1 MFRPGFHAKFQFR
14 GQFLEGRLKHVP
26 ARDNH
31 IVVSGLHCKPRMKPH
46 RLFQAAAHAVPF
58 DRVAMF
64 FGDCK
69 TDTGLAV
76 GFFPV
81 EDFEQE
87 EAAAA
92 FFAFAHGKKLRA
104 AFQPPDS
111 VFLVFGRQFA
121 RHLLPGNPALSRK
134 TLAALRAAA
143 GDDLAATLGRHARTE
158 AVATLANKL
167 GWLVGTLH
175 LFKHRGVRPFL
186 NLHNA
191 RSVVF
196 RTGEVMKDLE

>member
-1 MFRPGFHAKFQFR
+1 
-14 GQFLEGRLKHVP
+14 
-26 ARDNH
+26 
-31 IVVSGLHCKPRMKPH
+31 MKPH
-46 RLFQAAAHAVPF
+46 RLFQAAAHAVAF
-58 DRVAMF
+58 DCVAMF

-69 TDTGLAV
+69 SDAGLAV
-76 GFFPV
+76 GFLPV
-81 EDFEQE
+81 EDFEKE

-92 FFAFAHGKKLRA
+92 FFALAHGKKLRA

-111 VFLVFGRQFA
+111 VFFFFGRQFA
-121 RHLLPGNPALSRK
+121 RHLFSGNPALSRK

-191 RSVVF
+191 RSVIF
-196 RTGEVMKDLE
+196 RTGGP

>member
-1 MFRPGFHAKFQFR
+1 
-14 GQFLEGRLKHVP
+14 
-26 ARDNH
+26 
-31 IVVSGLHCKPRMKPH
+31 MKPH

-64 FGDCK
+64 FGDCE
-69 TDTGLAV
+69 TDASLAV
-76 GFFPV
+76 GFLPV
-81 EDFEQE
+81 EDFEKE
-87 EAAAA
+87 ETSAA
-92 FFAFAHGKKLRA
+92 FFATAYGKKLRA

-111 VFLVFGRQFA
+111 IFLLTGRQLA

-134 TLAALRAAA
+134 TLAALRAA
-143 GDDLAATLGRHARTE
+143 GSDDLAATLRGHARTE

-186 NLHNA
+186 NLHDA

-196 RTGEVMKDLE
+196 RTGGP

>member
-1 MFRPGFHAKFQFR
+1 
-14 GQFLEGRLKHVP
+14 
-26 ARDNH
+26 
-31 IVVSGLHCKPRMKPH
+31 MKPH

-69 TDTGLAV
+69 TDAGLAV
-76 GFFPV
+76 GFPPV
-81 EDFEQE
+81 ENFEEE

-92 FFAFAHGKKLRA
+92 FFAFADSKKLRA

-111 VFLVFGRQFA
+111 VFLFFGRQFA
-121 RHLLPGNPALSRK
+121 RHLFSGNPALSRK
-134 TLAALRAAA
+134 TLAALRAA
-143 GDDLAATLGRHARTE
+143 GSDDLAATLRGHARTE

-196 RTGEVMKDLE
+196 RTGGP

>member
-1 MFRPGFHAKFQFR
+1 MFRPGFHAKLQLS
-14 GQFLEGRLKHVP
+14 GQFLEGRIKHVP

-31 IVVSGLHCKPRMKPH
+31 IVVSGLHCKSRMKPH

-69 TDTGLAV
+69 TDASLAV
-76 GFFPV
+76 GFLPV
-81 EDFEQE
+81 EDFQKE
-87 EAAAA
+87 ETAAAL
-92 FFAFAHGKKLRA
+92 FALAHGKKLRA
-104 AFQPPDS
+104 ALQPPDS
-111 VFLVFGRQFA
+111 IFLLTGRQFA

-134 TLAALRAAA
+134 TLAALRAA
-143 GDDLAATLGRHARTE
+143 GSDDLAATLRGHARTE

-186 NLHNA
+186 NLHDA

-196 RTGEVMKDLE
+196 RTGGP